1 MLEVFRSRRRPAGK
15 LRFVR
20 YNPDCELHVVERH
33 GRLLEALQEPP
44 PAGDWEILYLNYEL
58 PAPVCLAADYLEELR
73 AVARAY

>member
-1 MLEVFRSRRRPAGK
+1 M
-15 LRFVR
+15 
-20 YNPDCELHVVERH
+20 VERH

-58 PAPVCLAADYLEELR
+58 PAPGAALPSVCLAADYLEELR